1 MSRKTNSMQNTSRGL
16 WKQTE
21 TQHAPAEL
29 SQSLRRKHRKV
40 TWTSIV
46 QALLKSRGKL
56 NISATLIHI
65 KKKKYLCQ
73 IILGKHQVRFC
84 AKARRKYKQFCN
96 RNSSSDACQNMQL
109 VQLEVVFIS
118 VFPSSCIQVI
128 WCNIE
133 TEGCYH
139 CTHGI
144 VCTSKQ
150 HVRRKNTH

>member
-1 MSRKTNSMQNTSRGL
+1 METDWDPTCTGWTITITQKKTQEGHMN
-16 WKQTE
+16 
-21 TQHAPAEL
+21 
-29 SQSLRRKHRKV
+29 KHC
-40 TWTSIV
+40 S
-46 QALLKSRGKL
+46 ALLKSQGKL